1 MMHMF
6 AFAPLRVWGRLILEN
21 RGVAPPYWGRLA
33 QVLAVSMAT
42 LPLRV
47 AETLLHSRRV
57 ARTDISEPPLFV
69 LGYARAGTTHL
80 HNLLSKDPNLGYVT
94 TLHAIAPK
102 WFLVGRGRIK
112 SVMEQGMG
120 DQTRP
125 IDNVK
130 VTLDVPQEEEVA
142 LANSTH
148 MSFIHN
154 FSFPGRSR
162 EYFDRYLMLG
172 DGSGLRPRDLRR
184 WERTYLEILKKAT
197 LHWGG
202 RRLVLK
208 TPANQGRLPT
218 LLRMF
223 PEARFVH
230 IVRDPLV
237 IYQSI
242 LRAYGTMVPL
252 HQMQDVDWSEIE
264 EFIVDAYAVTMRR
277 FIEDVQLIPRGN
289 LVELKFESLESDP
302 LGELERVYQGLGL
315 PGWDATRQAVREY
328 LGTLSGYRKNVYS
341 PSREVIDLVRAKWG
355 FAFDHWD
362 YPIPEEG
369 MAGAAP
375 AAV

>member
-1 MMHMF
+1 MHMF
-6 AFAPLRVWGRLILEN
+6 ALAPLRVWWRLILEN
-21 RGVAPPYWGRLA
+21 RGVARPYWGRLA

-125 IDNVK
+125 MDNVK
-130 VTLDVPQEEEVA
+130 VSLDAPQEEEVA

-154 FSFPGRSR
+154 FSFPSRSR

-172 DGSGLRPRDLRR
+172 DGRGLRPRDLRR
-184 WERTYLEILKKAT
+184 WEKTYLEILKKAT
-197 LHWGG
+197 HHWDG

-223 PEARFVH
+223 PEAKFVH

-237 IYQSI
+237 IYQSV
-242 LRAYGTMVPL
+242 LRTYRKFIPL
-252 HQMQDVDWSEIE
+252 QQMQGVDWSEIE
-264 EFIVDAYAVTMRR
+264 EFIVDAYVVTMRR
-277 FIEDVQLIPRGN
+277 FIEDIRLIPKGN
-289 LVELKFESLESDP
+289 FIELKFERLERDP
-302 LGELERVYQGLGL
+302 LGELERVYQGLRL
-315 PGWDATRQAVREY
+315 PGWDTTKQAVLDY
-328 LGTLSGYRKNVYS
+328 LDTLAGYEKNVYT
-341 PSREVIDLVRAKWG
+341 PSREVIDRVRTKWG
-355 FAFDHWD
+355 FAFDHWN
-362 YPIPEEG
+362 YPTPH
-369 MAGAAP
+369 A
-375 AAV
+375 